1 MNTKN
6 MVICGLV
13 AIALLYLYKTYFMG
27 GYIPFLSV
35 GGGVRGYGDDGN
47 YVPSLVENYENSVP
61 TPIQGY
67 GDDGDYVPTPNQG
80 QPNQVQPNQVDTGV
94 SASEELGHNAHPA
107 LVVPSENRTPSSC
120 FPQKIL
126 TANELLPHD
135 DSAAISDFDQDYPIG
150 EGVKRGI
157 EYLSSGYHI
166 GVNTVGQSLRNAN
179 RQIRSEPP
187 NPQVSV
193 SPWLNSTI
201 GPDLDRRALDGDE
214 SCSA

>member
-1 MNTKN
+1 MKN

-13 AIALLYLYKTYFMG
+13 AIALLYLYKTYF
-27 GYIPFLSV
+27 LSSPYQAL
-35 GGGVRGYGDDGN
+35 GGGVRGYGDDGH
-47 YVPSLVENYENSVP
+47 YAAPLIERYENSVP
-61 TPIQGY
+61 GPVQGM
-67 GDDGDYVPTPNQG
+67 VQEQQVQN
-80 QPNQVQPNQVDTGV
+80 NQVQGNPGV
-94 SASEELGHNAHPA
+94 SASEEMGHNAHPA
-107 LVVPSENRTPSSC
+107 QVVPSVNRTPSSC

-135 DSAAISDFDQDYPIG
+135 DSAAISDFNQDYPIG

-157 EYLSSGYHI
+157 EYLNSGYHI
-166 GVNTVGQSLRNAN
+166 GVDTVGQSLRNAN
-179 RQIRSEPP
+179 RQIRGEPP

-201 GPDLDRRALDGDE
+201 GPDLERRSLDGGE

>member
-1 MNTKN
+1 MNMKN

-13 AIALLYLYKTYFMG
+13 AIALLYLYKTYF
-27 GYIPFLSV
+27 LSSPHQAL
-35 GGGVRGYGDDGN
+35 GGGVRGYGDDGH
-47 YVPSLVENYENSVP
+47 YAAPLIERYENSVP
-61 TPIQGY
+61 GPVQGM
-67 GDDGDYVPTPNQG
+67 VQEQQVQN
-80 QPNQVQPNQVDTGV
+80 NQVQGNPGV
-94 SASEELGHNAHPA
+94 SASEEMGHNAHPA
-107 LVVPSENRTPSSC
+107 QVVPSVNRTPSSC

-135 DSAAISDFDQDYPIG
+135 DSAAISDFNQDYPIG

-157 EYLSSGYHI
+157 EYLNSGYHI
-166 GVNTVGQSLRNAN
+166 GVDTVGQSLRNAN
-179 RQIRSEPP
+179 RQIRGEPP

-201 GPDLDRRALDGDE
+201 GPDLERRSLDGGE

>member
-1 MNTKN
+1 MKMKN

-13 AIALLYLYKTYFMG
+13 AIAILYLYKTYFMG
-27 GYIPFLSV
+27 GSLPVLSV
-35 GGGVRGYGDDGN
+35 GGGVRGYGDDGH
-47 YVPSLVENYENSVP
+47 YASSLVENYENSVP
-61 TPIQGY
+61 APIQ
-67 GDDGDYVPTPNQG
+67 NQ
-80 QPNQVQPNQVDTGV
+80 PAQVDAGV
-94 SASEELGHNAHPA
+94 LASEEMGHNAYPA
-107 LVVPSENRTPSSC
+107 PVVSQENRTPSSC

-179 RQIRSEPP
+179 RQIRGEPP

-201 GPDLDRRALDGDE
+201 GPDLERKSLDGGE
-214 SCSA
+214 SCTA

>member
-1 MNTKN
+1 MK
-6 MVICGLV
+6 MERILYG
-13 AIALLYLYKTYFMG
+13 ALFIIVMLYLYKTF
-27 GYIPFLSV
+27 IAPKPPTSR
-35 GGGVRGYGDDGN
+35 GVHGMSEN
-47 YVPSLVENYENSVP
+47 LLENFEQPHNVESSEQIEHVESSA
-61 TPIQGY
+61 
-67 GDDGDYVPTPNQG
+67 
-80 QPNQVQPNQVDTGV
+80 QVAP
-94 SASEELGHNAHPA
+94 EM
-107 LVVPSENRTPSSC
+107 NRTPSSC

-157 EYLSSGYHI
+157 DYLSAGYHV

-179 RQIRSEPP
+179 RQIRGEPP

-201 GPDLDRRALDGDE
+201 GPDLERRSLD
-214 SCSA
+214 SCKLE

>member
-13 AIALLYLYKTYFMG
+13 AIALLYLYKTYFLG
-27 GYIPFLSV
+27 GSLPTLSI

-47 YVPSLVENYENSVP
+47 YAPSLVENYENSTP
-61 TPIQGY
+61 TPVQ
-67 GDDGDYVPTPNQG
+67 D
-80 QPNQVQPNQVDTGV
+80 QPAQVDAGV
-94 SASEELGHNAHPA
+94 SASEEMGHNAHPA
-107 LVVPSENRTPSSC
+107 QVVSQENRTPSSC